1 MKKNNTYNYKINFF
15 DKFINNFFFKSW
27 WVFLFALICYIGYE
41 NGIKKRNKDIFEMK
55 NRCAVLEKEKEDLGY
70 LRSDLEKRINSQ
82 SDPEWIEQVLLRE
95 LGVVPEDQLKVHF
108 SDE

>member
-1 MKKNNTYNYKINFF
+1 MANIRTKKNKMTIF
-15 DKFINNFFFKSW
+15 DKFIDFFFIKSW

-55 NRCAVLEKEKEDLGY
+55 SRYTLLEKQKDELSYESK
-70 LRSDLEKRINSQ
+70 DLEQRINSQ
-82 SDPEWIEQVLLRE
+82 SDPQWVEQVLMRE

-108 SDE
+108 TDK